1 MLDTLT
7 LRRSPYLSRL
17 VVRDGAR
24 LEIVPVHQIDWIE
37 AAGDF
42 ACLHVGSRSHVL
54 SDSLRGLEARLDPG
68 RFLRIHRSRIVN
80 VDRVRELHKLF
91 HGEYLLVLADG
102 ARITSGRCY
111 TKRVKAFFSNGAP
124 D

>member
-1 MLDTLT
+1 MIRT
-7 LRRSPYLSRL
+7 LRRTSYLSRV

-24 LEIVPVHQIDWIE
+24 LDIVPVQHIDWIE

-42 ACLHVGSRSHVL
+42 ACLHVGAHSHVL
-54 SDSLRGLEARLDPG
+54 SHSLRGLEARLDPV

-80 VDRVRELHKLF
+80 VDRVRQLHKLF

-102 ARITSGRCY
+102 ARLTSGRHY
-111 TKRVKAFFSNGAP
+111 TQRVKEFFSN
-124 D
+124 DTVE